1 MPFVECS
8 NGVCYA
14 VPQFIQCFTKL
25 PSNIYNDGRL
35 LFFDEGEYTEK
46 DIKKIYKEAINYVFN
61 HRYVEFPNKAQFLF
75 MYAFR
80 KRPINFVNE
89 TKFMLMGTSKL
100 RKYTYNTVRELWRQA
115 KYGSEVETGLSYD
128 QLTRDIKMANDYNYY
143 EDGSCGY
150 EFPTPAFN
158 DWNRFEEHLW
168 TLKKT
173 IYAHYG
179 HKYFNPSYGAGGHF
193 NISTVN
199 FTRNWRNVTVV
210 MYAYAPLLIYL
221 FQKKWTARR
230 DPEFRYMS
238 NYAYLL
244 SNVWDKYHFL
254 HIKDYAYEIRFPD
267 SLYNVDAYLT
277 EAAILTGLVLT
288 AIAGKVVSK
297 RLLHYQPDYF
307 YMGMIRDELAYNKLT
322 RTFNSYIKYG
332 ITSLK
337 AYLNEFFDIFEKDT
351 GIDLETR
358 LNKYIKSPK
367 WRDD

>member
-1 MPFVECS
+1 MPFIEAGDSAHYV
-8 NGVCYA
+8 
-14 VPQFIQCFTKL
+14 VPQFIQYFTKL
-25 PSNIYNDGRL
+25 PPKVYSGSGFL
-35 LFFDEGEYTEK
+35 LFDKNEYTKE
-46 DIKKIYKEAINYVFN
+46 DIKRIYKETIDYVFK
-61 HRYVEFPNKAQFLF
+61 HRYVEFPSNKQFLF

-80 KRPINFVNE
+80 KKPINFVNE
-89 TKFMLMGTSKL
+89 TKFMLLRTSKL
-100 RKYTYNTVRELWRQA
+100 RKYIYNTVDELWYQA
-115 KYGSEVETGLSYD
+115 RYGTEVETGLRYD
-128 QLTRDIKMANDYNYY
+128 QLTEDIKRANDYNYY

-150 EFPTPAFN
+150 EFPTPVF
-158 DWNRFEEHLW
+158 DEWNKFEEHLW

-173 IYAHYG
+173 IYAHYR
-179 HKYFNPSYGAGGHF
+179 HRYFNPSYGAGGHF

-210 MYAYAPLLIYL
+210 MHAYAPLLIYL

-238 NYAYLL
+238 IYINLL

-277 EAAILTGLVLT
+277 EVAIISGLVLT
-288 AIAGKVVSK
+288 AIAGKAVSK

-307 YMGMIRDELAYNKLT
+307 YTGMIGDALAYNKLKKI
-322 RTFNSYIKYG
+322 FSNYIKYST
-332 ITSLK
+332 TSLK
-337 AYLNEFFDIFEKDT
+337 AYLSEFFDIFEKDT
-351 GIDLETR
+351 GIDLMSK
-358 LNKYIKSPK
+358 LNKYVKHPK